1 MKYIINFTITFDPDS
16 RLLKLRNK
24 DQLTIELSK
33 PATRLLIELIKNNKN
48 EMTRET
54 LIKHV
59 WEDYGFSPSSATLS
73 NHISELRKAFEALG
87 INKDILITVP
97 RVGFKMEAEIH
108 PETKNKELDTSTDG
122 FGKNDIT
129 EDSAVQKKMI
139 KKTVEAYGKKELHR
153 VLKPILTLIF
163 ILLSIIT
170 IITILTRERNEEP
183 KPLGTM
189 NKCKIYALGDDFPDP
204 ELFSHARIMLSD
216 IEIEALLNKS

>member
-1 MKYIINFTITFDPDS
+1 FDPDS

-153 VLKPILTLIF
+153 VLKPILTLFF

-170 IITILTRERNEEP
+170 
-183 KPLGTM
+183 
-189 NKCKIYALGDDFPDP
+189 
-204 ELFSHARIMLSD
+204 
-216 IEIEALLNKS
+216 

>member
-1 MKYIINFTITFDPDS
+1 MNLIFLVWIQLLLQKRESILMKYIINFTITFDPDS

-139 KKTVEAYGKKELHR
+139 KKTVGAYGKKELHR

-163 ILLSIIT
+163 ILL
-170 IITILTRERNEEP
+170 
-183 KPLGTM
+183 
-189 NKCKIYALGDDFPDP
+189 
-204 ELFSHARIMLSD
+204 
-216 IEIEALLNKS
+216 

>member
-1 MKYIINFTITFDPDS
+1 DS

-48 EMTRET
+48 EMPRET

-122 FGKNDIT
+122 FGRNDIT
-129 EDSAVQKKMI
+129 EDSVVQKKMI
-139 KKTVEAYGKKELHR
+139 KKPAGSYGKKELHR
-153 VLKPILTLIF
+153 VLKPILSPFFFATSALKWVLQRNGSQA
-163 ILLSIIT
+163 LLSIENKNRQTEMTISMNTKKIT
-170 IITILTRERNEEP
+170 RRIYFNQSVYNFDRLYSSSRNFLYKLP
-183 KPLGTM
+183 
-189 NKCKIYALGDDFPDP
+189 
-204 ELFSHARIMLSD
+204 
-216 IEIEALLNKS
+216 